1 MPVTPKQRE
10 LLDEL
15 RRRQNREAASLTPGQ
30 RFAALLDMLAFASR
44 QPTWKMGR
52 DLDEPPEL
60 WLALLA
66 KWRRLPRTEGK

>member
-1 MPVTPKQRE
+1 VTPKQRE

-30 RFAALLDMLAFASR
+30 RFAALLDMRAFASCR
-44 QPTWKMGR
+44 PTWKTGR
-52 DLDEPPEL
+52 GLDETPEL

-66 KWRRLPRTEGK
+66 KWRRLPRTDAK